1 MSGRVTGERVTGG
14 RVTGERPW
22 QRIQAA
28 VRAHVPHPYMSLLI
42 LVPGTICVAESIYLC
57 VSVDDSRAS
66 LALLVCRIICVA
78 AFVLTPEWGSYAMCG
93 MAALDLMSN
102 IRAPFTTVILAFLAL
117 SIISYLHMRR
127 GILCGAVVSICA
139 FIASGTAPRS
149 LVGNGG
155 SYSFSAFVVAFI
167 CIGGIIRVTAGA
179 SVERQKSL
187 SLESNQ
193 KIAGRLHD
201 YTTNDLTD
209 IIMVVEHMRRNVP
222 DEETRRQ
229 LDTIDDA
236 AVDALRHTRQAIRTL
251 RTDGPSTDVSSAEG
265 SSRAGS
271 VVSVRTLRRTVDR
284 CRRTLADIGM
294 DGDVLVFGRP
304 DASMT
309 SEATSLMQGLIREL
323 FGNIGRHGD
332 HAQPYMVMISY
343 TGECA
348 VVETTNAI
356 RDAGGEEPDDA
367 SVGLRSGLAHYR
379 LLVERNGGIWRES
392 RARHRWTLRVE
403 IPNTLPDAVPDT
415 MRDTMRNRRG

>member
-1 MSGRVTGERVTGG
+1 MGERVTGG

-66 LALLVCRIICVA
+66 LVLLVCRIICVA

-102 IRAPFTTVILAFLAL
+102 IRAPFTTVVLAFLAL
-117 SIISYLHMRR
+117 SIVSYLHMRR

-167 CIGGIIRVTAGA
+167 CIGGIIKTTGDTRA
-179 SVERQKSL
+179 ERQKNL
-187 SLESNQ
+187 SLESNRR
-193 KIAGRLHD
+193 IAGRLHD

-209 IIMVVEHMRRNVP
+209 IVMLVEHMRRNVP
-222 DEETRRQ
+222 DEATRRQ
-229 LDTIDDA
+229 LDTVRDT
-236 AVDALRHTRQAIRTL
+236 AVDALQHTRQVIRTL
-251 RTDGPSTDVSSAEG
+251 RAEETPAETSSAEG
-265 SSRAGS
+265 ASRTAS
-271 VVSVRTLRRTVDR
+271 AASARTLRRTVDR
-284 CRRTLADIGM
+284 CRRTLADMGM

-304 DASMT
+304 DTSMT
-309 SEATSLMQGLIREL
+309 AEAASLMQGLIRES

-332 HAQPYMVMISY
+332 HARPYMVMISY

-356 RDAGGEEPDDA
+356 RDAGGEESDA
-367 SVGLRSGLAHYR
+367 TAGLRSGLAQYR
-379 LLVERNGGIWRES
+379 LLIERHGGVWRES
-392 RARHRWTLRVE
+392 RTRSRWMLRAE
-403 IPNTLPDAVPDT
+403 IPNTLSDAV
-415 MRDTMRNRRG
+415 RDRRG